1 MRKENCVIAPTGP
14 NKNTRGRKMRGEKKK
29 KKKDKMFQSKRYEFS
44 NCKGMP
50 SVQDNGMKKDQ
61 SQGTLS

>member
-29 KKKDKMFQSKRYEFS
+29 KKKLKCSRA
-44 NCKGMP
+44 
-50 SVQDNGMKKDQ
+50 KDTNFPTAKACQ
-61 SQGTLS
+61 VFKTME